1 MPAALS
7 REHIASAGRLGSGP
21 ALGPQVQGAAVL
33 RRRELLAAAGLLPLA
48 AHAGTVLK
56 VGPRRAVRSLAAAA
70 RQARDGM
77 LIEIDAG
84 DYVGDAAVWT
94 QSDLTLRA
102 VGGRVSLVA
111 AGAHAQGK
119 GLFVTTGRRMRIEG
133 LDFSGAT
140 VPDRNGAGIR
150 LEAGSLTL
158 LDCGFRDNENGLLTA
173 NQDDIELD
181 IVDCD
186 FGTILPREGKTH
198 NLYVGA
204 IKRLAV
210 TGSYFHHG
218 LHGHLLKSRAA
229 LNHILYNRL
238 SDEIGGR
245 ASYELEFPN
254 GGVAVVMGNLIV
266 QSSTTENPHVISF
279 GVEGATWARQ
289 ALYLVNN
296 TLVDQL
302 PSGGIWLRVTPP
314 QAEVVLANNLL
325 VGGPKLAAEGYWT
338 RRANFSADWS
348 EFVQAAR
355 DDYRLKP
362 DSALRGRAQEAGE
375 GGGLKLAPTREYR
388 HPHGTVA
395 LSGPA
400 RNPGAFQG

>member
-1 MPAALS
+1 M
-7 REHIASAGRLGSGP
+7 
-21 ALGPQVQGAAVL
+21 
-33 RRRELLAAAGLLPLA
+33 RRRALLAAGLLPFA
-48 AHAGTVLK
+48 AHAGPVLQ

-77 LIEIDAG
+77 LIEVDAG
-84 DYVGDAAVWT
+84 EYVADVATWPQHG
-94 QSDLTLRA
+94 LTLRA
-102 VGGRVSLVA
+102 VGGRVRLVA
-111 AGAHAQGK
+111 NGAHAQGK
-119 GLFVTTGRRMRIEG
+119 GIFVTTGRRQRIEG
-133 LDFSGAT
+133 FDFIGAT

-150 LEAGSLTL
+150 MEAGSLTL
-158 LDCGFRDNENGLLTA
+158 VDCGFTDNENGLLTA
-173 NQDDIELD
+173 NDESMELD

-186 FGTILPREGKTH
+186 FGPIALREGKTH

-218 LHGHLLKSRAA
+218 RLGHLLKSRAA

-254 GGVAVVMGNLIV
+254 GGVAVVMGNLIM

-279 GVEGATWARQ
+279 GVEGAKWEKQ

-325 VGGPKLAAEGYWT
+325 VGGPRLAAEGYWT
-338 RRANFSADWS
+338 RRANFAADWD
-348 EFVQAAR
+348 EFVRAAR

-362 DSALRGRAQEAGE
+362 GSSLRGKAADAGE
-375 GGGLKLAPTREYR
+375 GGGLRLSPTREYR
-388 HPHGTVA
+388 HPHTSVA
-395 LSGPA
+395 LDGPA
-400 RNPGAFQG
+400 RHPGAFQS